1 MKHLSPEEFVDAAE
15 GTLDAARA
23 AHLRTCEACRTQA
36 DSLGA
41 LLRDTAAI
49 DVPDPSPLFWD
60 HFSARVR
67 ERIAEQPEADRA
79 SWLSAGLRTLLP
91 LGAFVALVIAVIAG
105 TLLPRL
111 ATPPV
116 VAPQGQVAALEIEP
130 NVDARNNEVW
140 SVLTDAA
147 ADMGIEDAHAAGM
160 AVHPAAIDRAVQR
173 LNKDELTELG
183 RLLQNEMKRTSN

>member
-1 MKHLSPEEFVDAAE
+1 MKHLSAEEFVDAAE
-15 GTLDAARA
+15 GTLAAVRA

-67 ERIAEQPEADRA
+67 ERIAGQPEADRA
-79 SWLSAGLRTLLP
+79 SWLSAGWSRVMSRATSRGLRTLLP
-91 LGAFVALVIAVIAG
+91 LGVFVALVIAVIAG

-111 ATPPV
+111 TTPPV
-116 VAPQGQVAALEIEP
+116 
-130 NVDARNNEVW
+130 
-140 SVLTDAA
+140 
-147 ADMGIEDAHAAGM
+147 
-160 AVHPAAIDRAVQR
+160 
-173 LNKDELTELG
+173 
-183 RLLQNEMKRTSN
+183 